1 MLVDL
6 QAQEAVDVIHHSCL
20 QKILWLWGPNSITA
34 VYMDWTLWVR
44 VLEGFEGKNRRFW
57 T

>member
-20 QKILWLWGPNSITA
+20 QKNQTPKVLDIGEAPLTKQEPSSIRTA
-34 VYMDWTLWVR
+34 T
-44 VLEGFEGKNRRFW
+44 
-57 T
+57 

>member
-20 QKILWLWGPNSITA
+20 QT
-34 VYMDWTLWVR
+34 R
-44 VLEGFEGKNRRFW
+44 VTPKGADLSHSGAARGFVDEHSVLH
-57 T
+57 